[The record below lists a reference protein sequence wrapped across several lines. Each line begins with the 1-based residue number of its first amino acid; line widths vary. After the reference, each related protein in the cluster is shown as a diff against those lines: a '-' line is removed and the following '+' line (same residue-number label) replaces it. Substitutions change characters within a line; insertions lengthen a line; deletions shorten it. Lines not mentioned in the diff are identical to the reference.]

1 MSVQCHLGSLSFT
14 SWQAHNANANE
25 QNAQAS
31 HAIIPCIVLLYQMDE
46 FERSLYIKSLKADAS
61 PSYQMIGVHSIKK
74 HTIYMQTK
82 FLSLFSVD
90 SAMYILMPLYF
101 CGKLNGMHNAN
112 DHSRGVCKKR
122 ASGAPDYS
130 MK

>member
-61 PSYQMIGVHSIKK
+61 LSYLMIGVHSIKK
-74 HTIYMQTK
+74 PRHLYANEVFVIIFGRFCYVYSYAIV
-82 FLSLFSVD
+82 FLREIEWYAQCKRPFQRSV
-90 SAMYILMPLYF
+90 
-101 CGKLNGMHNAN
+101 
-112 DHSRGVCKKR
+112 
-122 ASGAPDYS
+122 
-130 MK
+130 